1 MRFPSIH
8 RTWRPDLSQPFHCF
22 CRKRRRWIHPRWHGT
37 TDPVMQWR
45 RSVVKYGGQGQSGQ
59 AIKRSDA
66 SKKIVLP
73 SMFDTSLSSF
83 MVCETCKVI
92 QQQFWMKECD
102 ILGGQNILWTLLH
115 ILGGKVPQNPRIYAP
130 GFSQP
135 SAPRTN
141 TSTASFHVTFALR
154 FSSECN
160 LRRIR
165 WIHKSDEI
173 AQKIGSIAEHQ
184 VQTEERYET
193 CNKITSATI
202 TRSLGATHSSN
213 KSKPTPAEWSDDR
226 HAIEYL
232 RNDTRY
238 RAIVTTERQ

>member
-1 MRFPSIH
+1 
-8 RTWRPDLSQPFHCF
+8 
-22 CRKRRRWIHPRWHGT
+22 
-37 TDPVMQWR
+37 
-45 RSVVKYGGQGQSGQ
+45 
-59 AIKRSDA
+59 
-66 SKKIVLP
+66 
-73 SMFDTSLSSF
+73 
-83 MVCETCKVI
+83 MVRETCSYPTTVLDERMWHFRGSKY
-92 QQQFWMKECD
+92 
-102 ILGGQNILWTLLH
+102 TLNPLTYFR
-115 ILGGKVPQNPRIYAP
+115 GKVPPNPRIYAP

-141 TSTASFHVTFALR
+141 TSTASFHLTFALR

-173 AQKIGSIAEHQ
+173 AQKIGSITEHQ

-202 TRSLGATHSSN
+202 TRSLGTTHSSN